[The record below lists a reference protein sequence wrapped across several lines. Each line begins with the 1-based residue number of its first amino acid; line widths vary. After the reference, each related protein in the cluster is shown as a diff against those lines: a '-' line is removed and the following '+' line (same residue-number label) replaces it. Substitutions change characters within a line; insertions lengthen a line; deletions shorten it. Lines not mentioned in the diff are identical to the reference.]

1 MRKIYAGLP
10 LMQLAQLQLDNPI
23 LLAPMAGIS
32 NLPYRRIMKRFG
44 AALVYSEMVSANGL
58 IRAGRRTFE
67 LVRSCPD
74 EKPLGVQL
82 FGDDAEILARGA
94 ALLEEH
100 ADLLDLNC
108 GCPVNKV
115 IRSGA
120 GSALLR
126 EPRKIGL
133 IVASIRRV
141 TSKPLT
147 VKIRSGW
154 SRESLCHLEVGRI
167 AADAGADAIILH
179 PRTRSQGF
187 GGHADW
193 TQIAELK
200 QALPIPVIGSGDI
213 VTPDDA
219 LRMLRQTGCDG
230 VMIGRGAYGNPWLLR
245 NILRRLAG
253 EPELQPTAEERLQ
266 VILDHMDY
274 HCASFGVEKTVFE
287 MRKHLC
293 WYARGMAG
301 AADFRQ
307 RINHLSSL
315 EEQRSATMEFFSA
328 AADSGGEHA

>member
-1 MRKIYAGLP
+1 
-10 LMQLAQLQLDNPI
+10 MQLARLQLDNPV

-44 AALVYSEMVSANGL
+44 AALVYTEMVSANGL

-67 LVRSCPD
+67 LVRSSPD

-82 FGDDAEILARGA
+82 FGDDPGVLARGA
-94 ALLEEH
+94 ELLAEH

-126 EPRKIGL
+126 DPRKIGL

-141 TSKPLT
+141 TDKPLT

-154 SRESLCHLEVGRI
+154 DRESVCHLEVGRI

-187 GGHADW
+187 GGRADW
-193 TQIAELK
+193 RQIAELK
-200 QALPIPVIGSGDI
+200 QAVTVPVVGSGDI
-213 VTPDDA
+213 LTPDDA
-219 LRMLRQTGCDG
+219 LRMLRETGCDG
-230 VMIGRGAYGNPWLLR
+230 VMIGRGAYGNPWLIS

-253 EPELQPTAEERLQ
+253 QPEQWPTPAERLA
-266 VILDHMDY
+266 VVLEHLTL
-274 HCASFGVEKTVFE
+274 HSASFGPAKTAFD

-293 WYARGMAG
+293 WYARGLPGAAGFRQLVNHLTRVEDQCEAASEFFTAADAAG
-301 AADFRQ
+301 AD
-307 RINHLSSL
+307 H
-315 EEQRSATMEFFSA
+315 
-328 AADSGGEHA
+328 D

>member
-67 LVRSCPD
+67 LVRSSPD

-253 EPELQPTAEERLQ
+253 EPELAPTAEERLQ

-301 AADFRQ
+301 AAGFRQ
-307 RINHLSSL
+307 RINHLTSL
-315 EEQRSATMEFFSA
+315 EEQRIAIMEFFSA
-328 AADSGGEHA
+328 AAEPGGEHA